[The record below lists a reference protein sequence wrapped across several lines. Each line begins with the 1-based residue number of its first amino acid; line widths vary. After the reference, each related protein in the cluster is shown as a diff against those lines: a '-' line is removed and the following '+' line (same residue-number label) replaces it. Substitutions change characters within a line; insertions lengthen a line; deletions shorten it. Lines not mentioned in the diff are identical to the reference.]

1 MTKRDACDLREMKER
16 VFSCQREKCVE
27 SELSREQKRERR
39 RKKRERHPRNHFF
52 VGENNYISLQNYIS
66 SFISTRGCF
75 CATLINTRART
86 TFSSLSSARDADE
99 RVSAK
104 GAALERIH
112 THHSLNHHG
121 EKRILQF
128 LTKKHE
134 RVKPTEENLPRRT
147 KRILNS
153 TMAVRWLEHLHA
165 RETQKRRRSRD
176 EEWFSHG
183 ESFNPTD
190 LGAMLMSVAGF
201 TLPSKEEIEQSLNTF
216 WNRWMFFG
224 GGNFGQNHQQSVSM
238 YFMVFASCSFVLTLL
253 LVVLLGMRYD
263 FSRLGIILKEA
274 VKSSRQNVSANS
286 VKSIWFTL
294 SPVFARN

>member
-1 MTKRDACDLREMKER
+1 
-16 VFSCQREKCVE
+16 
-27 SELSREQKRERR
+27 
-39 RKKRERHPRNHFF
+39 
-52 VGENNYISLQNYIS
+52 
-66 SFISTRGCF
+66 
-75 CATLINTRART
+75 
-86 TFSSLSSARDADE
+86 
-99 RVSAK
+99 
-104 GAALERIH
+104 
-112 THHSLNHHG
+112 
-121 EKRILQF
+121 
-128 LTKKHE
+128 
-134 RVKPTEENLPRRT
+134 
-147 KRILNS
+147 
-153 TMAVRWLEHLHA
+153 MAVRWLEHLHA

-224 GGNFGQNHQQSVSM
+224 GGHFGQNHQQSVSM

-263 FSRLGIILKEA
+263 FSRLAIILKEA

-294 SPVFARN
+294 SSLVFARELMKAVKRRVFKRRLRRQRELRRRLNQQRQQQQQQQKNNTCGGMYNDQVFFFSRMLTR